1 MAQKMYFFGGPPSR
15 LFLQTRIFSTSVALV
30 MALYYTKLLG
40 LEKRSIL
47 SFIMVT
53 AIILTVV
60 FTSGISLTFRNQSK
74 NQINGERLFAFLAL
88 ILASGLLVGVM
99 STLLLRYYSSIHGNL
114 PSSIY
119 VACFLYSSL
128 GCIQLGVLDG
138 FIAKGNL
145 RLASYF
151 DLSSI
156 AFQVLFLFFLIQLNQ
171 LSAFMSVILS
181 FIISY
186 LLISFAAFSV
196 FFHSYPINV
205 SRILRSGMI
214 LIIESKHNQIFG
226 IANGFVDR
234 IDRFIIGLALPMAIL
249 AKYSLITGI
258 ISYTRF
264 LPETINKIRILNFQN
279 RDSNSDS
286 LFFIRRSSL
295 LNKSLLT
302 IVSVAFTFLAI
313 GFVEL
318 VFGKE
323 WSLPIEF
330 SLLFTLQELMRSAYQ
345 MQATSEISRGNSSYV
360 NRLSLFF
367 LGSSI
372 LLMCLGVSVLGIMG
386 VPLSMIIIY
395 SCLMHL
401 VSRKIRNAS

>member
-1 MAQKMYFFGGPPSR
+1 M
-15 LFLQTRIFSTSVALV
+15 
-30 MALYYTKLLG
+30 
-40 LEKRSIL
+40 
-47 SFIMVT
+47 
-53 AIILTVV
+53 
-60 FTSGISLTFRNQSK
+60 
-74 NQINGERLFAFLAL
+74 
-88 ILASGLLVGVM
+88 
-99 STLLLRYYSSIHGNL
+99 
-114 PSSIY
+114 
-119 VACFLYSSL
+119 
-128 GCIQLGVLDG
+128 D
-138 FIAKGNL
+138 
-145 RLASYF
+145 
-151 DLSSI
+151 
-156 AFQVLFLFFLIQLNQ
+156 
-171 LSAFMSVILS
+171 
-181 FIISY
+181 
-186 LLISFAAFSV
+186 
-196 FFHSYPINV
+196 
-205 SRILRSGMI
+205 
-214 LIIESKHNQIFG
+214 
-226 IANGFVDR
+226 
-234 IDRFIIGLALPMAIL
+234 IL